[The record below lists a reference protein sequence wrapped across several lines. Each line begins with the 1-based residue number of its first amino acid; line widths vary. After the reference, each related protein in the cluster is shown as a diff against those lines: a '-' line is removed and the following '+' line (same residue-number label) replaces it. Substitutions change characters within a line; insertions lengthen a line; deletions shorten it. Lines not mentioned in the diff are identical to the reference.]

1 METKSGR
8 ETQKDKIA
16 NYSSITEM
24 KVNGNDVAHVKPMCK
39 ESVMCK
45 VEYLNSW
52 STNEYDRL
60 LSTIGFL

>member
-24 KVNGNDVAHVKPMCK
+24 NVNGNDVAHVKMCK